1 MPRKV
6 PACVCFTP
14 GVTSSSNC
22 ELCPLPGNMFLNIL
36 KVADN
41 RKTVRQ
47 ILKLQLQT
55 LFLLGRAFRIK
66 YQMYHLGFM

>member
-1 MPRKV
+1 
-6 PACVCFTP
+6 
-14 GVTSSSNC
+14 
-22 ELCPLPGNMFLNIL
+22 MFLNIL

-41 RKTVRQ
+41 RKTVQQ